1 MGRIIE
7 ASAHLV
13 MGAGIIAK
21 PLRVCGAS
29 ASMDIVSDQY
39 ATPKELEGVTIV
51 VTGENSAD
59 LVSKIEQAV
68 KAINDPDI
76 DPEERRI
83 LIEAIKAFQPKP
95 KGEGE

>member
-1 MGRIIE
+1 MGRIVE

-13 MGAGIIAK
+13 IGAGVAAK
-21 PLRVCGAS
+21 ASRVCCAS

-51 VTGENSAD
+51 VTGENAAD
-59 LVSKIEQAV
+59 LVSKIAQAV

-83 LIEAIKAFQPKP
+83 LIEAIKAFQKP